1 MLLKPMRFKDYT
13 WPHNPEIYAVE
24 YRRQIAAHKI
34 PLGGWYLQD
43 LGRTYRIFRGEGIFA
58 GERAYEEFQTLAEVF
73 DQTGPGLLVHP
84 VWRTVS
90 AYFVT
95 LELMEEPKRDDGRR
109 IVIDGTSPI
118 LSCTLREDHYG
129 VLTEVLVIDKTR
141 NVSYSVQNRDMLDR
155 GGQCRR
161 VVYTPGQSTWAA
173 MRYTGEYQIRQSR
186 EEELTIELGLAGCFP
201 AFPGDTVRLE
211 LEAMGLSGEYRVAE
225 AENTASPETGEVC
238 TLILRER
245 I

>member
-95 LELMEEPKRDDGRR
+95 LELMEEPLPDYVRYRFSFWEDSTASGGL
-109 IVIDGTSPI
+109 VEVPVEGEPEGGTDSEIPAGG
-118 LSCTLREDHYG
+118 CGAVHTVRKGETLWGIAWRYG
-129 VLTEVLVIDKTR
+129 VALTALI
-141 NVSYSVQNRDMLDR
+141 
-155 GGQCRR
+155 
-161 VVYTPGQSTWAA
+161 AA
-173 MRYTGEYQIRQSR
+173 NPQIKNPN
-186 EEELTIELGLAGCFP
+186 LIY
-201 AFPGDTVRLE
+201 PGDQVRI
-211 LEAMGLSGEYRVAE
+211 
-225 AENTASPETGEVC
+225 P
-238 TLILRER
+238 
-245 I
+245 